1 MIRNYIITAFRS
13 IVRQKGFSLINIL
26 GLTIGLSISFLIL
39 FYVFDE
45 FSYDKF
51 HKNSDRIYRL
61 IVKGT
66 LGEMN
71 LQAAVTP
78 KALAG
83 KLKKDVPDVE
93 ESTVFEIESTS
104 YLLKIGETKIYDRD
118 FLYADTSFFKIFNF
132 PLLYG
137 DPVTSLSQP
146 YSILI
151 SESFAKK
158 FFGSKNPSGELIRIN
173 EQRDYTVT
181 GVFSDL
187 RPESHISFNF
197 LISMESK
204 VLETGGKLMDN
215 WEDLNS
221 YTYVKMH
228 ENADMQAFQT
238 KLDTILIQNILN
250 NEREVNVDLKIYP
263 QKITQIHLNSNL
275 LGEIKENGDYSYIF
289 VLLAIVTG
297 IIVIASINFM
307 NLSTAKSASRA
318 KEVGIRK
325 ILGSQKSMLVGQFI
339 SESVMISMIS
349 FILSL
354 AVIELSLPAFNE
366 ISGKALSINYL
377 SNWNLLLFFGIALLT
392 GFFAGS
398 YPAFYLSSFQPVKV
412 LQNRMRLGKTGILK
426 LRNILVFI
434 QFAISTGLIICTII
448 IYLQLDFLKTKQLGF
463 DKDAIISVELRN
475 KELRDNAS
483 VFKEEVLK
491 IAGVENA
498 CLSTTYPGR
507 GLSGSSYIP
516 EGIDKKDPW
525 LIFRKSCRAGI
536 SVKILGATVMQ
547 F

>member
-228 ENADMQAFQT
+228 ENAEARYNSHSEYT
-238 KLDTILIQNILN
+238 K
-250 NEREVNVDLKIYP
+250 
-263 QKITQIHLNSNL
+263 
-275 LGEIKENGDYSYIF
+275 
-289 VLLAIVTG
+289 
-297 IIVIASINFM
+297 
-307 NLSTAKSASRA
+307 
-318 KEVGIRK
+318 
-325 ILGSQKSMLVGQFI
+325 
-339 SESVMISMIS
+339 
-349 FILSL
+349 
-354 AVIELSLPAFNE
+354 
-366 ISGKALSINYL
+366 
-377 SNWNLLLFFGIALLT
+377 
-392 GFFAGS
+392 
-398 YPAFYLSSFQPVKV
+398 
-412 LQNRMRLGKTGILK
+412 
-426 LRNILVFI
+426 
-434 QFAISTGLIICTII
+434 
-448 IYLQLDFLKTKQLGF
+448 
-463 DKDAIISVELRN
+463 
-475 KELRDNAS
+475 
-483 VFKEEVLK
+483 
-491 IAGVENA
+491 
-498 CLSTTYPGR
+498 
-507 GLSGSSYIP
+507 
-516 EGIDKKDPW
+516 
-525 LIFRKSCRAGI
+525 
-536 SVKILGATVMQ
+536 
-547 F
+547 